1 MKKSITKKK
10 NSLKTILAV
19 AFLFVFCWAIQA
31 QNKNSNQ
38 VVNKKYVRVDIGH
51 GAMHCPFLSPKL
63 ETQLKEI
70 KGVENFFIDKQNSYA
85 TFNLPA
91 ETEMTTE
98 SLKQIGIDIGYPSD
112 DVVITMD
119 TKPIKTPAK

>member
-1 MKKSITKKK
+1 MKKFIPKKR
-10 NSLKTILAV
+10 NSLITLVTV
-19 AFLFVFCWAIQA
+19 ALLCVFCPAIQA
-31 QNKNSNQ
+31 QNKNSDQ

-70 KGVENFFIDKQNSYA
+70 KGVENFFIDKKNSYA
-85 TFNLPA
+85 TFNLPV
-91 ETEMTTE
+91 ETEMTSE
-98 SLKQIGIDIGYPSD
+98 SLKQIGIDVGYPSD

-119 TKPIKTPAK
+119 TKPIKTPSK